1 MRILTILTGRRIS
14 AVMAAVIAL
23 TACEERT
30 ASRPAVP
37 QEVGEKSRQFT
48 ITDSTSSS
56 GGHRKPGECARAL
69 TDRESGTRL
78 VLRGWDERSIRSRRG
93 GRFRYQCMVRSVH
106 ERGFSRAGE
115 SIRYSSR
122 PLRAQHREIR
132 DVRHIHSYSYF
143 RGIARLCAATG
154 TEA

>member
-23 TACEERT
+23 TACKERT

-93 GRFRYQCMVRSVH
+93 TTTTAESFEHGFYAPADAKAVALAPGQEYEVDCRTFMAVGVNTPDLRPASLGR
-106 ERGFSRAGE
+106 
-115 SIRYSSR
+115 
-122 PLRAQHREIR
+122 
-132 DVRHIHSYSYF
+132 
-143 RGIARLCAATG
+143 
-154 TEA
+154 